1 MSMSSQKTESDESI
15 LQMAG
20 VSKSFGATVALAN
33 VAIEVQSGSVH
44 ALIGENGAGKSTLM
58 KILSG
63 AIRPD
68 SGSMAVSGMN
78 YNPRTPSQ
86 ARDRG
91 VAMIYQELML
101 APHLNAVDNICLG
114 REFRRFG
121 FVNKAKQKSLV
132 KNVLT
137 QLGCEHLDLNAP
149 VSEFSVGEQQ
159 LLEIARALAYDAKI
173 VIFDE
178 PTSSLTQKDAQ
189 KLFSVIDDL
198 KDRNIAVIYI
208 SHFLEEIRRVAD
220 RYTVLRDG
228 SLVDSGSLDG
238 VTEKEIVHMMVGR
251 EVDEL
256 FPKVDHQ
263 IGEPVLE
270 LSHLSGIEV
279 PIDVSF
285 QLRKGEVLGFSG
297 LVGAGRT
304 ELMRAIYGLDAI
316 QSGRISIAGKALTR
330 TNPRKSIANG
340 LAMISEDRKTEGLAQ
355 DQSIGENITYSK
367 LSPYSKAGIL
377 NLPKRRQAVS
387 KWMKEV
393 EIKASSQDAAVSS
406 LSGGNQQKVAIA
418 RVLHQDAD
426 IYLLDEPTRGIDVGT
441 KSEVYRIIGE
451 LAAEG
456 KSVVVV
462 SSYLPELM
470 AICDRIAVMARG
482 RIREIKDVTQW
493 TEHDIMMHAV
503 TTEN

>member
-1 MSMSSQKTESDESI
+1 MSSQLPTSESKETV
-15 LQMAG
+15 LKMAG
-20 VSKSFGATVALAN
+20 VSKSFGATVALSN

-68 SGSMAVSGMN
+68 AGSMEVSGSN

-101 APHLNAVDNICLG
+101 APHLNVVDNICLG

-121 FVNKAKQKSLV
+121 VLNKSKQKSLV
-132 KNVLT
+132 KKVLQ
-137 QLGCEHLDLNAP
+137 QLGCEHLDLNTP

-178 PTSSLTQKDAQ
+178 PTSSLTQKDAE

-198 KDRNIAVIYI
+198 KERNIAVIYI

-220 RYTVLRDG
+220 RFTVLRDG
-228 SLVDSGSLDG
+228 TLVDSGSLDG

-256 FPKVDHQ
+256 FPKVEHE
-263 IGEPVLE
+263 IGDTVLE
-270 LSHLSGIEV
+270 LNHLSGIDT

-316 QSGRISIAGKALTR
+316 RSGEVELSGKPVGR
-330 TNPRKSIANG
+330 TNPRRSISSG
-340 LAMISEDRKTEGLAQ
+340 IAMVSEDRKTEGLAQ

-367 LSPYSKAGIL
+367 LSHYSKAGIL
-377 NLPKRRQAVS
+377 NLSRRRLAVA

-393 EIKASSQDAAVSS
+393 EIKASSQDAPVSS

-418 RVLHQDAD
+418 RVLHQNAD

-441 KSEVYRIIGE
+441 KSEIYRIIGE
-451 LAAEG
+451 LAAAG
-456 KSVVVV
+456 KSVIVV

-470 AICDRIAVMARG
+470 AICDRIAVMSRG
-482 RIREIKDVTQW
+482 KIREIKNVADW